1 MVGAGFSRNS
11 ADLFPGNGS
20 PPTLDDLE
28 GAIFKELYPQSGLN
42 DRGDTT
48 NQLNR
53 SNSFPQ
59 LAQEYVAAYGH
70 TQLHQFLKDHICDN
84 QLIPTNLHERLLSLP
99 WRDVFTTNW
108 DTLLEKSLIS
118 VPEHKYSILRNKDEI
133 PLSAQPRI
141 VKLHGSFPSHFPL
154 ICTQEDYRTYP
165 VKFAPFVN
173 TVQQSMMESV
183 FLLIGFSGDDPNFM
197 HWTGWVRDNLGE
209 SAPKIYLAGWLDLSL
224 SQRRV
229 LEHRNVVAID
239 LAHHPKANGWPEHQ
253 RHKSATQ
260 WILHTLEQGR
270 PYTITEWPSP
280 EIKFYPP
287 IPDELR
293 PVVESCVTEPKEE
306 PHPSNQAVP
315 EKFSTRVD
323 WIIDTWAHN
332 RSLYPGW
339 LATPVSITKNMSNGT
354 DDWEPIVL
362 NALPNLDPIIQL
374 RIIYELI
381 WRREVFLDPLSN
393 ELETAARGVLRVI
406 NCDAR
411 TVNCESKSEIDWS
424 YVRRDYRNVL
434 LALVTTARLRF
445 DHETFKKRLK
455 ALEGFKND
463 DPDVSHRIHH
473 ERCLWAIFSLDYRSL
488 SDLLGSW
495 KLENCDPFWM
505 VRKAAL
511 LYEINKLEEA
521 KELARR
527 ALEAIRKI
535 PDDSSSVAGFSRE
548 GWSMELSVV
557 IESTESRMK
566 FIHSDQGKFEYPPN
580 LSRFKK
586 RWRELAAMKCNAP
599 SELREYA
606 NALANKEKREPSLA
620 FDLGMKTGS
629 TIVFSNAEHHR
640 WKAAHRV
647 IRLFE
652 VVGLPMFGFYILKA
666 AAEELSVSEP
676 EMGVRIIL
684 RTLVSDGDES
694 LKRLLSRPR
703 VAMISAELA
712 RKLANICDS
721 VIKYALPR
729 VGVVDI
735 GYWIQF
741 WTERMQVAMEAL
753 SRLVVRLDAEDV
765 ENVFKFALAA
775 YQNEAIIQK
784 NWSHRSLR
792 NLLRRSWHALPT
804 KRQDRC
810 ILDLLSAPILG
821 KGNTVR
827 ERFLYPSP
835 NELFHNKYVPPD
847 RTVENEDRWQQII
860 TQLVRGLN
868 DGGDV
873 RMRASLWIRQIVLW
887 KRLTEKENSLVAQAL
902 WSNEFID
909 STGLPTGTDLYDWEF
924 MILPEPEADIA
935 KQHFHDKY
943 FSDKESVKEDEK
955 ELRGTLSNIGSA
967 ISGLKIHGK
976 SFAFSGVE
984 KEYLIDLLRKWS
996 DVPMPDPKNA
1006 NHSISLHS
1014 VDRLIMNEIVGVSTI
1029 ISELTI
1035 PTDIAEKL
1043 YQKMNGLSDLDFAT
1057 FGFIPGLSVV
1067 LADRFDE
1074 LVQNLRLGLVS
1085 QNEYLAEE
1093 ALRVLETWLPLTIEP
1108 VPHIQPPPD
1117 DIVREVGVMI
1127 AARRKEILGYA
1138 LQGAKWIFDK
1148 GADTHKEAINGMTL
1162 VGLTYLLEE
1171 LQYDRNDIENNYD
1184 VPHLRYQCAQLV
1196 SSMCANGLQNEPTIV
1211 RWLQDAKEDPLP
1223 EVRYAVDTV

>member
-1 MVGAGFSRNS
+1 MVGAGFSKNS
-11 ADLFPGNGS
+11 ADLVPGNGS
-20 PPTLDDLE
+20 PPTMDDLE
-28 GAIFKELYPQSGLN
+28 IAIFKELYPQSGHN
-42 DRGDTT
+42 DHGDTT

-53 SNSFPQ
+53 LNNFPQ

-70 TQLHQFLKDHICDN
+70 TRLHQYLKDRICDN
-84 QLIPTNLHERLLSLP
+84 QLIPTNLHKRLLSLP

-133 PLSAQPRI
+133 PLCAQPRI

-183 FLLIGFSGDDPNFM
+183 FLLIGFSGDDPNFI

-239 LAHHPKANGWPEHQ
+239 LAHHPKANEWPEHQ
-253 RHKSATQ
+253 RHKSATE
-260 WILHTLEQGR
+260 WILHTLEHGR
-270 PYTITEWPSP
+270 PYTVTEWPSP
-280 EIKFYPP
+280 ETKCYPS
-287 IPDELR
+287 IPGELQ
-293 PVVESCVTEPKEE
+293 PVVESCATEPKEE
-306 PHPSNQAVP
+306 PHPSDQAVP
-315 EKFSTRVD
+315 EKYSTRAD
-323 WIIDTWAHN
+323 WIIDIWAHN

-339 LATPVSITKNMSNGT
+339 LVAPVSITKKMSNGT
-354 DDWEPIVL
+354 DEWEPIVL
-362 NALPNLDPIIQL
+362 NALPDLDPIIQL
-374 RIIYELI
+374 RVIYELI
-381 WRREVFLDPLSN
+381 WRREIFLDPLSDQ
-393 ELETAARGVLRVI
+393 LEAAAHSVLRAV

-411 TVNCESKSEIDWS
+411 ILNYESKSEIDWS

-445 DHETFKKRLK
+445 DHEMFKKRLK
-455 ALEGFKND
+455 ALEGFQND
-463 DPDVSHRIHH
+463 DPDVSHRIHY
-473 ERCLWAIFSLDYRSL
+473 ERCLWEIYSLDFKSL

-495 KLENCDPFWM
+495 KPENCDPFWM
-505 VRKAAL
+505 VRKATL
-511 LYEINKLEEA
+511 LYEINKLKDA

-535 PDDSSSVAGFSRE
+535 PIDSSSVAGSSRE
-548 GWSMELSVV
+548 GWSMELSTA
-557 IESTESRMK
+557 IESTESRMR
-566 FIHSDQGKFEYPPN
+566 FIHSNQGKLENPPD
-580 LSRFKK
+580 LSRFNK
-586 RWRELAAMKCNAP
+586 RWTELAALKCNAP

-606 NALANKEKREPSLA
+606 NALVHREKREPNLA

-629 TIVFSNAEHHR
+629 TIVFSNAQYYR

-647 IRLFE
+647 IRLSE
-652 VVGLPMFGFYILKA
+652 VVGLPMFGYYTLKT
-666 AAEELSVSEP
+666 AAEELSVTEP

-694 LKRLLSRPR
+694 LKRLFSRPR

-712 RKLANICDS
+712 RKLADICDC

-729 VGVVDI
+729 VGVVDT
-735 GYWIQF
+735 GYWNPF
-741 WTERMQVAMEAL
+741 WTVRMRIAMEVL
-753 SRLVVRLDAEDV
+753 SRLVVRLDTEDV
-765 ENVFKFALAA
+765 ENAFKFALAA
-775 YQNEAIIQK
+775 YQNETIIQK
-784 NWSHRSLR
+784 NWSHQSLR
-792 NLLRRSWHALPT
+792 NLLRRSWHALPK
-804 KRQDRC
+804 KRQDQC

-821 KGNTVR
+821 KGSTVH
-827 ERFLYPSP
+827 EQFLYPNP
-835 NELFHNKYVPPD
+835 DELFHRNYVPPD
-847 RTVENEDRWQQII
+847 RTVENESRWQQVI
-860 TQLVRGLN
+860 TQLVKGLN
-868 DGGDV
+868 YGGDV
-873 RMRASLWIRQIVLW
+873 RRRASLWIWKIVLW
-887 KRLTEKENSLVAQAL
+887 NRLSEKEKFMVAQAL
-902 WSNEFID
+902 WSKEFVD
-909 STGLPTGTDLYDWEF
+909 STGLPTGTDLRDWVF
-924 MILPEPEADIA
+924 MILPEPETGIA
-935 KQHFHDKY
+935 GQHFHDKY

-955 ELRGTLSNIGSA
+955 ELRETLSKIGRA
-967 ISGLKIHGK
+967 ISGLKSHGK
-976 SFAFSGVE
+976 SFAFSKVE
-984 KEYLIDLLRKWS
+984 KQYLIDLLWQCS
-996 DVPMPDPKNA
+996 DVPMPAPKNA

-1014 VDRLIMNEIVGVSTI
+1014 IDQFIMNEIVGVSWI
-1029 ISELTI
+1029 ISELPI
-1035 PTDIAEKL
+1035 PTDLAEKL

-1085 QNEYLAEE
+1085 QNVYLAEE
-1093 ALRVLETWLPLTIEP
+1093 ALRVLETWLFLTIEP

-1127 AARRKEILGYA
+1127 ATGRKEILGYA
-1138 LQGAKWIFDK
+1138 LQGAKWIFDT
-1148 GADTHKEAINGMTL
+1148 GADTHKEAISGMTL
-1162 VGLTYLLEE
+1162 DGLSYLLEE
-1171 LQYDRNDIENNYD
+1171 LQYDRNNIENNYD
-1184 VPHLRYQCAQLV
+1184 VPNLRYQCAQLV
-1196 SSMCANGLQNEPTIV
+1196 SSMCANGLQKEPAIV
-1211 RWLQDAKEDPLP
+1211 RWLQDAKDDPLP